1 MEASMPAYLISI
13 CRGVT
18 DRAKLEQYWTH
29 SRPTFEGFNAQLLAV
44 YTQVKPLEAGGPVEG
59 VVLVEFPSMESATRW
74 YESPAYQE
82 VRKYRIGAAEFE
94 IILVDGGL
102 VDAKD
107 RMPGVGTKAK
117 PASIPIENLDASN
130 DE

>member
-1 MEASMPAYLISI
+1 MPAYVISI

-18 DRAKLEQYWTH
+18 DRAKLEQYWAH
-29 SRPTFEGFNAQLLAV
+29 SRPTFNGFNAQLLAV
-44 YTQVKPLEAGGPVEG
+44 YTQVTPLETHGPVEG

-94 IILVDGGL
+94 IVLVDGGV
-102 VDAKD
+102 VDAED
-107 RMPGVGTKAK
+107 RMPGLKMKRK
-117 PASIPIENLDASN
+117 PASISIEKLDASD

>member
-1 MEASMPAYLISI
+1 MSAYVISI

-18 DRAKLEQYWTH
+18 DRARLEQYWAH

-44 YTQVKPLEAGGPVEG
+44 YTRARTLEAYGPVEG
-59 VVLVEFPSMESATRW
+59 VVLVEFPSLESATRW

-82 VRKYRIGAAEFE
+82 VRKYRIDAAEFE
-94 IILVDGGL
+94 IVLVDGGL

-107 RMPGVGTKAK
+107 RMPH
-117 PASIPIENLDASN
+117 LR
-130 DE
+130 